1 MLAFFLTTILSTK
14 RSKRYLKKAI
24 VVVFVVAVLMNNPFI
39 YSGDFGGQVQ
49 KYQLSPNNLSVIDR
63 YLNSSEDYRVLYLP
77 MVQPF
82 KFENLTYN
90 GVDPIIA
97 YSSKPDIGNYMQSD
111 FQNRIGISFCIPS
124 SNLTNILNIL
134 SIKYVF
140 LRNDTQSVLP
150 EYTPAGELQLSNGS
164 YDIRPIWKNDNLFK
178 TLQNQQTLIL
188 SENSSGL
195 MVFEN
200 KYYLPHVYSATT
212 PIAVDGGM
220 DAYFASL
227 QTENINNKD
236 SAAIFLSQQLSQGQW
251 QFIENYKNSSLNYA
265 KTQSYSP
272 VLTFNAVNPTKYE
285 VHVENA
291 TGPFFL
297 VFNENFDSQWKAYIR
312 DLNNNPEGGSI
323 PEEKHSW
330 LTDMPMHG
338 TLTLNN

>member
-1 MLAFFLTTILSTK
+1 
-14 RSKRYLKKAI
+14 
-24 VVVFVVAVLMNNPFI
+24 
-39 YSGDFGGQVQ
+39 
-49 KYQLSPNNLSVIDR
+49 
-63 YLNSSEDYRVLYLP
+63 
-77 MVQPF
+77 
-82 KFENLTYN
+82 
-90 GVDPIIA
+90 
-97 YSSKPDIGNYMQSD
+97 
-111 FQNRIGISFCIPS
+111 
-124 SNLTNILNIL
+124 
-134 SIKYVF
+134 
-140 LRNDTQSVLP
+140 
-150 EYTPAGELQLSNGS
+150 
-164 YDIRPIWKNDNLFK
+164 
-178 TLQNQQTLIL
+178 
-188 SENSSGL
+188 

-265 KTQSYSP
+265 KTQSSSP

-323 PEEKHSW
+323 PEEKHFLANGYANAWYIDPQQLSNGTW
-330 LTDMPMHG
+330 QFNVTLYYSPQNYYDAGLLITGITFALIICYLTYQLKPIKLRIRKKLLLSKSHY
-338 TLTLNN
+338 